1 MFVISKQVSLPKIA
15 CSLILQKMT
24 INPKNDIQYTPFVQ
38 GTLVIL
44 DQGKP

>member
-15 CSLILQKMT
+15 CSLILQKKK
-24 INPKNDIQYTPFVQ
+24 INPKNDIQYIPSVQ